1 MSFREADPDEPD
13 ALELVRGTNIVFGQ
27 LRAAGIDCRLLPS
40 ILVRSMCID
49 LAADR
54 RRSFAAK
61 LAQIDEMAAYMRA
74 AISADHMVA
83 EFFGSER

>member
-13 ALELVRGTNIVFGQ
+13 ALEMVRGTNVMF
-27 LRAAGIDCRLLPS
+27 AALMSADVDRRLVPS
-40 ILVRSMCID
+40 ILVRGMLLD
-49 LAADR
+49 LKAWRNVSLAD
-54 RRSFAAK
+54 K
-61 LAQIDEMAAYMRA
+61 LARIDEMAAYMRA